1 MRIIQSLGE
10 MNETARG
17 WLAGG
22 TVGFVPTMGY
32 LHDGHLSLIRAAQ
45 ECEITVVSIFVNP
58 LQFPPG
64 DPAQRY
70 PRDVPRDLQLLSAA
84 NVDVVFLPR
93 AEDLFP
99 PDFATF
105 VTLSGPIADRLEGA
119 IYPAYIRGV
128 ATMICKLFQL
138 VRPDIAYFGQKDAQ
152 QVAVVRQ
159 LVRDLNIDVNLRVL
173 PTMRESD
180 GLALSSR
187 NSLLSSAERQ
197 AARLLYQA
205 LLAGKAL
212 VEGGERRSPLIEQAM
227 TRVIASEPLVR
238 LDYVAVCHADTFKG
252 VPQVVPHTLLALAA
266 NIGQARLIDNIVY
279 QGRGRW
285 QL

>member
-1 MRIIQSLGE
+1 MRVIQSLSE

-17 WLAGG
+17 WLSGG

-64 DPAQRY
+64 DPPRTY
-70 PRDVPRDLQLLSAA
+70 PSDVPRDLQLLSAA

-93 AEDLFP
+93 AEELLP
-99 PDFATF
+99 PNSATSI
-105 VTLSGPIADRLEGA
+105 TLSGPIAGRLEGA
-119 IYPAYIRGV
+119 IYPGYIQGV
-128 ATMICKLFQL
+128 ATIITKLFNL

-159 LVRDLNIDVNLRVL
+159 LVRDLNMDIKLRVL
-173 PTMRESD
+173 PTVRESD
-180 GLALSSR
+180 GVAISSR
-187 NSLLSSAERQ
+187 NTLLSAAERQ
-197 AARLLYQA
+197 AARVLYQA
-205 LLAGKAL
+205 LLAGKAQ
-212 VEGGERRSPLIEQAM
+212 VDGGERRSALIEQTM
-227 TRVIASEPLVR
+227 ERVLAREPLIR
-238 LDYVAVCHADTFKG
+238 PDYVAVCDATTFKE
-252 VPQVVPHTLLALAA
+252 VPQVVARTLLALAA
-266 NIGQARLIDNIVY
+266 HIGQARLIDNILY
-279 QGRGRW
+279 QGHGHW